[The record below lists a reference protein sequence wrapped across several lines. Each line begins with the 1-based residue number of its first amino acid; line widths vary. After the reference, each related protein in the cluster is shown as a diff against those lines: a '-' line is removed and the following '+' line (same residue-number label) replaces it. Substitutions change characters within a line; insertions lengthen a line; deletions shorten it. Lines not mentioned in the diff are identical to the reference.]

1 VQESSHDYNFAWLCP
16 ALHARQFNSTVFK
29 KKEVWPFGSFPI
41 ANLSPLAYEAAFTYS
56 LLRLVLFCFPYF
68 LCGNKWIRHRGA
80 SRDGRGLTVDS
91 FPMTF
96 LLAVASTF
104 LLLSICQ
111 KWGRTIWKLPSQDLC
126 VFWMTNLGLFMS
138 VTGLGRWYII

>member
-96 LLAVASTF
+96 ASGQSKMEVCKAF
-104 LLLSICQ
+104 LYLFLSIWHFYLLWLQ
-111 KWGRTIWKLPSQDLC
+111 
-126 VFWMTNLGLFMS
+126 LFS
-138 VTGLGRWYII
+138 S